1 MGEQRMSNPEALYDE
16 LLELTYGCVLD
27 RSTWN
32 ELLARVSEASGR
44 QRGILLMWDA
54 QQPYAQIALFHQN
67 EASAAEAYS
76 RYYYKLDPTGP
87 AMEHRD
93 PGVWYHDYLELGPE
107 RISRSPYYQEFKRP
121 HGMRGVSCLK
131 LQHNESHSAY
141 LSLLTNQDARA
152 PQAEQQ
158 RMLERITP
166 HLVRAA
172 QMANVVEGLKLQ
184 LQSRQLLQ
192 EQHATPLWL
201 VNGEGRVLFCNTAAE
216 QRLGEPGAP
225 LQQRNERLSLSVSGA
240 QLQVLMRQ
248 ACGRA
253 GPARPGWMRLPGS
266 QSAQLLVTPVKA
278 EARFNLVHQQPL
290 ALVAL
295 LDARTRVELL
305 MELFQ
310 FTPAESRLAELI
322 ARGLSPEECAS
333 RLGISINTVRS
344 QLRALFAKTG
354 TQRQAELVGLISRIS
369 S

>member
-1 MGEQRMSNPEALYDE
+1 MTMNDPEARYDE
-16 LLELTYGCVLD
+16 LLELAYACVLE
-27 RSTWN
+27 RSTWSD
-32 ELLARVSEASGR
+32 LLGRVSEACGR

-76 RYYYKLDPTGP
+76 RHFYRLDPTGP

-93 PGVWYHDYLELGPE
+93 RGVWYHDYLELGPE
-107 RISRSPYYQEFKRP
+107 RMSRSPYYQEFKRP

-131 LQHNESHSAY
+131 LQHDENHSAY
-141 LSLLTNQDARA
+141 LSLLTNQDARDPHA
-152 PQAEQQ
+152 DQK
-158 RMLERITP
+158 RMLDRITP

-184 LQSRQLLQ
+184 LQTRQLLQ

-216 QRLGEPGAP
+216 QRLGEPGSP
-225 LQQRNERLSLSVSGA
+225 LRQRNDRLSLNLPGME
-240 QLQVLMRQ
+240 LLTLMRQ

-253 GPARPGWMRLPGS
+253 GPARPAWMRLPG
-266 QSAQLLVTPVKA
+266 AEPVQLLVTPVKA
-278 EARFNLVHQQPL
+278 EARFNLIHQQPL

-295 LDARTRVELL
+295 LDARPRAALL
-305 MELFQ
+305 AELFQ
-310 FTPAESRLAELI
+310 FTPAENRLAELMV
-322 ARGLSPEECAS
+322 RGQSPEECAR
-333 RLGISINTVRS
+333 RLGVSINTVRS

-354 TQRQAELVGLISRIS
+354 TQKQAELVGMLARLG
-369 S
+369 